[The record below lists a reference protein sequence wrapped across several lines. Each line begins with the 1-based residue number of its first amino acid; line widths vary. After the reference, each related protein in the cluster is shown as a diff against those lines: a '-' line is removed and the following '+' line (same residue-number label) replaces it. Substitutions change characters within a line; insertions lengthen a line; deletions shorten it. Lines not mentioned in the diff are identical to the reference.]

1 MEYPIFFIDRSDA
14 IRLLGTFQTAVR
26 QILCSWDT
34 PLEKLSIMSLEDST
48 LLQRWNGQSWPAT
61 DRCIHEM
68 IQQSV
73 LNQPS
78 RPAICSWDGELTY
91 SELENLSSRLASYLQ
106 NDLGCGSDSVVILCF
121 EKSLWA
127 VISMLA
133 VAKAGAA
140 FVHVDIK
147 APAERIQNIV
157 RQCRCTVGLS
167 SPKTADRI
175 KGLVPIWVPVS
186 HKTMETLRESTYNT
200 DKSTPGNM
208 LYIIFTSG
216 STGTPKGVVIPHR
229 SLCSAVTHNRSWL
242 RIKSDS
248 RVLQFTAYT
257 FDACLEE
264 IFTVL
269 VAGGCICIPTEEERV
284 SDVTG
289 FVRRMNVNWAAFTPS
304 FMRTLDPKEL
314 VPYLKFITV
323 HAEPMSASL
332 VQRWADK
339 IELRPSYGP
348 TECSVTSCVGEPF
361 SKTSNSANIGWPVGC
376 RGWLVHPYNHD
387 VLVPVGAVGELVL
400 DGPIVGNGYLGDP
413 EKTLASFVIPSW
425 SRHFDD
431 TQNQRLCYKTGDL
444 VRYDSRDGS
453 LLFLGRKD
461 PSQVKIRGQRVE
473 LSEIEYH
480 LDAFPQVLHSAV
492 IVPKSGLLKS
502 RLVAVLSLTTSGQL
516 PDDLDEDSGNQKIHL
531 VHMTSK
537 NEFNIVLRTIQK
549 RLQQSLPA
557 YMLPEEWLVVTKLP
571 MQVSQKLDRQKTI
584 QWVSKLGQDVLDL
597 SRSLTSNLAGHLGD
611 TSAMSD
617 VEEEFRNI
625 WSQVLKLPRHRV
637 PLDMSFFQ
645 LGGDSIY
652 AIELMRLCRK
662 NGFDVTTHDVLAHP
676 TVRDLAQVAQ
686 ASQRT
691 DSKPHDTTKEIEP
704 ERSTREEMYPKAGDL
719 VSNIDPSLLPFPM
732 ECIEAIWPCTPF
744 QRRMYSAFHCRQ
756 NRPYLFD
763 SLIEIKEAATD
774 HHRLGESWK
783 RTMDRHG
790 ILRTAFIATPQR
802 SEKLV
807 QVVLK
812 GPCPNASQIQ
822 FVATEQEVLHQ
833 VEKRLELLRA
843 RLFKDNTPP
852 VSLQVYITHHQQQP
866 TERRVFAHL
875 AISHLLIDHVSFHHI
890 ISDWQRI
897 YESQVVDTAAELH
910 RPSFGLYSNHVYQ
923 KQKDASNLF
932 WTSVLQNAS
941 PCLLTESV
949 VVDDQIKRTLDRMT
963 SEKFTIEMTSD
974 LDKFCREAG
983 TTLATVLQFV
993 WAIVL
998 SLQTGQR
1005 DVCFG
1010 HLVSDRDDADDVLGC
1025 DVGKIVGPMLGLG
1038 IGRVRFSAD
1047 EGNLLGALHGL
1058 HAHNVQAAGHK
1069 IFDLEQVE
1077 QGLGVEISQLL
1088 DTLVNIRKVHYQ
1100 PEHGSDEDVLGM
1112 QLRSI
1117 AKRDPHEV
1125 SGTLLGHSFIFAIPF
1140 RS

>member
-1 MEYPIFFIDRSDA
+1 MEYPIFFISRSDA
-14 IRLLGTFQTAVR
+14 TRLLGTFQTAVR
-26 QILCSWDT
+26 QMIFNWNM
-34 PLEKLSIMSLEDST
+34 PLEKLSMMSPEDSM
-48 LLQRWNGQSWPAT
+48 LVQQWNAQSWPGT
-61 DRCIHEM
+61 DCCIHEM

-91 SELENLSSRLASYLQ
+91 SEMEDLSSRLASYLQ
-106 NDLGCGSDSVVILCF
+106 NDLSCGSDSVVILCF

-133 VAKAGAA
+133 VAKSGAA

-147 APAERIQNIV
+147 APPERIQNIV
-157 RQCRCTVGLS
+157 RQCRCRVGLCS
-167 SPKTADRI
+167 QKNADKI
-175 KGLVPIWVPVS
+175 KSLIPISVS
-186 HKTMETLRESTYNT
+186 VSAETMKTLRQSTYDI
-200 DKSTPGNM
+200 DKSTPGNI

-216 STGTPKGVVIPHR
+216 STGTPKGVVITHR
-229 SLCSAVTHNRSWL
+229 SFCSAVTYNRSWL
-242 RIKSDS
+242 CIQSDS
-248 RVLQFTAYT
+248 RVFQFTAYT

-269 VAGGCICIPTEEERV
+269 VAGGCICIPTEEERM
-284 SDVTG
+284 SDVAG
-289 FVRRMNVNWAAFTPS
+289 FVSRMNVNWAAFTPS
-304 FMRTLDPKEL
+304 FLRTLDSEEL
-314 VPYLKFITV
+314 IEYLKFITV

-332 VQRWADK
+332 IQRWADK
-339 IELRPSYGP
+339 TKLRPSYGP
-348 TECSVTSCVGEPF
+348 TECSVTSCVGAPF

-387 VLVPVGAVGELVL
+387 VLMPVGAVGELVL
-400 DGPIVGNGYLGDP
+400 EGPIVGSGYLGDP
-413 EKTLASFVIPSW
+413 EKTLASFVIPIW
-425 SRHFDD
+425 SRHSDD
-431 TQNQRLCYKTGDL
+431 TQNQGQCYKTGDL

-480 LDAFPQVLHSAV
+480 LDAFPKVLHSAV
-492 IVPKSGLLKS
+492 VVPKFGVLKS

-516 PDDLDEDSGNQKIHL
+516 PDDEDPEDQKIHL
-531 VHMTSK
+531 ISITS
-537 NEFNIVLRTIQK
+537 NDDVGAVLRTIQK
-549 RLQQSLPA
+549 RLQQTLPA
-557 YMLPEEWLVVTKLP
+557 YMLPEEWLVVAKLP
-571 MQVSQKLDRQKTI
+571 MQVSQKLDRRRTI
-584 QWVSKLGQDVLDL
+584 QWVGELSQDVLDL
-597 SRSLTSNLAGHLGD
+597 SRSLTSSPAGHLCD

-617 VEEEFRNI
+617 VEEEIRNI

-652 AIELMRLCRK
+652 AIDLMQLCRK
-662 NGFDVTTHDVLAHP
+662 SGFVLTTHDVLAHP
-676 TVRDLAQVAQ
+676 TVRDLAHVAQ

-691 DSKPHDTTKEIEP
+691 DSKPHDTTRETVP
-704 ERSTREEMYPKAGDL
+704 EGSTREKIYPQADGL
-719 VSNIDPSLLPFPM
+719 LSNIDSSLLPFSM

-744 QRRMYSAFHCRQ
+744 QRRMYDSFHSRQ

-763 SLIEIKEAATD
+763 SLIEIRKTVTD
-774 HHRLGESWK
+774 PHRLVESWK
-783 RTMDRHG
+783 RTIDQNG
-790 ILRTAFIATPQR
+790 ILRTAFIAAPQR
-802 SEKLV
+802 SEKLL

-812 GPCPNASQIQ
+812 GSYPNTSLIQ

-833 VEKRLELLRA
+833 VETRIELLRA
-843 RLFKDNTPP
+843 QLFKDNAPP
-852 VSLQVYITHHQQQP
+852 VSLQVYVTHQQQQP
-866 TERRVFAHL
+866 TEQRVFAHL
-875 AISHLLIDHVSFHHI
+875 AMSHLLIDHVSFHHI
-890 ISDWQRI
+890 ISDWQRN
-897 YESQVVDTAAELH
+897 YESQVVVTAAELH
-910 RPSFGLYSNHVYQ
+910 RPSFGLYSNHAYQ
-923 KQKDASNLF
+923 KQKDVNNLF
-932 WTSVLQNAS
+932 WTSVLQNAN

-949 VVDDQIKRTLDRMT
+949 VGDYPIKGTTHRMR
-963 SEKFTIEMTSD
+963 SEKFTIDVTSD
-974 LDKFCREAG
+974 LDRFCREAG

-998 SLQTGQR
+998 SLQTGHM

-1025 DVGKIVGPMLGLG
+1025 GADKIVGPMLGLA
-1038 IGRVRFSAD
+1038 IGRVQFSAD
-1047 EGNLLGALHGL
+1047 TGNLLGALHDL

-1077 QGLGVEISQLL
+1077 QELGIEITRLF

-1100 PEHGSDEDVLGM
+1100 QEHSSDADVLGL

-1125 SGTLLGHSFIFAIPF
+1125 SGTLLGHSFISAIPS